1 MNTGD
6 FFSRFLFYSLCVHIV
21 IFGYIIFDPL
31 SGVFL
36 KKNVHIKSAIR
47 VDTIGLPEL
56 KRRMKTPNKSEKKSL
71 PKKVVKK
78 KKPTKKVVKKK
89 KAPPTVKVKKKK
101 VSEKKDKKDLKK
113 EQSEAMERI
122 KEIENIEQKQ
132 NQAIDKLEAME
143 SIEKMKKELEEPKY
157 AGEAISKG
165 NAQEGEAVTDF
176 QMLQYFTSIRAHIN
190 MYWNLPQELA
200 DKNFRAEIYTVI
212 NNGGQV
218 LEMRVIK
225 SSGNEDFDARVLE
238 TISRAS
244 PLPKPP
250 TKEIEKLLLGG
261 VVFKFP
267 E

>member
-36 KKNVHIKSAIR
+36 KKDIHIKSAIR

-56 KRRMKTPNKSEKKSL
+56 KRKMKAPNKSEKKPL
-71 PKKVVKK
+71 PEKMVKK

-89 KAPPTVKVKKKK
+89 KAPTVKVKKKK
-101 VSEKKDKKDLKK
+101 VSAKKDTKVLKK
-113 EQSEAMERI
+113 EQSEAMEKV
-122 KEIENIEQKQ
+122 KELKNIEQKQ
-132 NQAIDKLEAME
+132 NQAIDKLKAME

-157 AGEAISKG
+157 TGEAVSKG

-238 TISRAS
+238 TINRAS

>member
-6 FFSRFLFYSLCVHIV
+6 YFSRFLFYSLCVHV
-21 IFGYIIFDPL
+21 VVFAYIIFDPL
-31 SGVFL
+31 SGMFL
-36 KKNVHIKSAIR
+36 KRDIQIKNAIR

-56 KRRMKTPNKSEKKSL
+56 KRRMNTPIQSEK
-71 PKKVVKK
+71 PKKKSSVKK
-78 KKPTKKVVKKK
+78 VIKKK
-89 KAPPTVKVKKKK
+89 KAPLVKVKKKK
-101 VSEKKDKKDLKK
+101 GSAKKDKKKLRKK
-113 EQSEAMERI
+113 QQEQAMEKI
-122 KEIENIEQKQ
+122 KELKNIEQKQ

-143 SIEKMKKELEEPKY
+143 SIEKIKRELEQPKY
-157 AGEAISKG
+157 TGEAVSKG
-165 NAQEGEAVTDF
+165 NAQEGEVVTDF

-190 MYWNLPQELA
+190 MYWNLPQVLA

-218 LEMRVIK
+218 LKREIIK

-238 TISRAS
+238 TIDRAA

-250 TKEIEKLLLGG
+250 TKEIEKLLLKG